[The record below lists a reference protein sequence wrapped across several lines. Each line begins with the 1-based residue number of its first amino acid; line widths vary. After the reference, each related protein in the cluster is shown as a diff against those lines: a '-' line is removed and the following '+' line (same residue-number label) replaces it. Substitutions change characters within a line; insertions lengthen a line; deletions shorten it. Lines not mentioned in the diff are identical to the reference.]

1 MATLEAEPD
10 VLSDRGAPA
19 PRPTPRWVYAAAF
32 ALYLLCG
39 IVVFLGV
46 WTTHPSS
53 VTTCGCGDTSLI
65 LWFIEWPAYALAH
78 GLNPLYST
86 ALFHPHGV
94 NLLANTSSLAIGIPL
109 APVTWLFGPVASL
122 NVAMTVSPALSAI
135 SMFWLLRRWQV
146 WIPAALLGGLV
157 FGFSP
162 FVIVNLAGSHLML
175 GALCLLPLLVAC
187 FDELLIR
194 QRHGAVAVGA
204 ALGAIVAVQ
213 YFVGTEILAI
223 AALMGTLGLVL
234 IVIYAAL
241 FERARLVENAEHA
254 AIGLGTGGVVAL
266 VLLAYP
272 VWFTLKGPAHLSGL
286 IWPTIPTAYDG
297 IVLHNLWQG
306 TYETQLRTEMLH
318 TGGYLG
324 PALAQ
329 PEFLGLGLLLVLGL
343 GVLWRWRDRRL
354 WLFGSLGAVSVL
366 LSLGLKSLWTP
377 WRLFAEL
384 PLIENIIPARFAA
397 ITSLCAA
404 ILLALILDALWTA
417 SLPGLA
423 ERPARHASPASSAG
437 RAAPIRAALVLLVA
451 AVAVVPIGRA
461 LRSNVPLATR
471 AVSVPTWFATV
482 APHLPPGQV
491 ILTFPSPLAIEQSAE
506 DWAAVDKMSFALVGG
521 SGPEAI
527 PERAGSEA
535 RGQAVVVSSSFSL
548 SGPPAPSN
556 ANIQALRSALAGW
569 GVTLVVQVDPATV
582 PLYERSTNP
591 AATLALMTLAIGRAP
606 VYRDGAWVF
615 THVSHLSPALAITQD
630 QFDACTSP
638 SEASNAN
645 KLSVPTCVLATSTY
659 AP

>member
-1 MATLEAEPD
+1 METLEEEPD
-10 VLSDRGAPA
+10 VIAGEGARTA
-19 PRPTPRWVYAAAF
+19 RTTPLWIFAAVFAVYLVGGF
-32 ALYLLCG
+32 VL
-39 IVVFLGV
+39 FFNV
-46 WTTHPSS
+46 WTTHPST

-86 ALFHPHGV
+86 ALFHPQGV
-94 NLLANTSSLAIGIPL
+94 NLLANTSSVAIGIPL
-109 APVTWLFGPVASL
+109 VPVTWLFGPVASL
-122 NVAMTVSPALSAI
+122 NVAMTLSPPLSALA
-135 SMFWLLRRWQV
+135 MFWLLRRWQV
-146 WIPAALLGGLV
+146 WVPAAFVGGLV

-162 FVIVNLAGSHLML
+162 FVIINLAGSHLML
-175 GALCLLPLLVAC
+175 GALALLPVIVAC
-187 FDELLIR
+187 LDEVMIR
-194 QRHGAVAVGA
+194 QRYGAVASGA
-204 ALGAIVAVQ
+204 ALGLVVAVQ
-213 YFVGTEILAI
+213 YFVGTEALAI
-223 AALMGTLGLVL
+223 CALMGLCGMVLV
-234 IVIYAAL
+234 VAYAAL
-241 FERARLVENAEHA
+241 FARARLRENAEHA
-254 AIGLGTGGVVAL
+254 AIGLGTGAAVAL

-272 VWFTLKGPAHLSGL
+272 VWFTLRGPAHLSGL

-297 IVLHNLWQG
+297 IILHNLWQG
-306 TYETQLRTEMLH
+306 TYETQLRTQMLH

-329 PEFLGLGLLLVLGL
+329 PEFLGLGLLVVLGL

-354 WLFGSLGAVSVL
+354 WLFGVLGVLSVL

-404 ILLALILDALWTA
+404 IMLALILDAVRTA
-417 SLPGLA
+417 HIPGLA
-423 ERPARHASPASSAG
+423 SRSARHGAH
-437 RAAPIRAALVLLVA
+437 APTTSRVAPVRLLLALVIA
-451 AVAVVPIGRA
+451 AVALVPLGQE
-461 LRSNVPLATR
+461 LRSNVPLTTR
-471 AVSVPTWFATV
+471 EVSVPAWFAKV

-506 DWAAVDKMSFALVGG
+506 DWAAIDRMSFALVGG

-527 PERAGSEA
+527 PARAGSEA

-556 ANIQALRSALAGW
+556 ANIHALRAALAGW
-569 GVTLVVQVDPATV
+569 GVTVVVQVDPATV

-591 AATLALMTLAIGRAP
+591 EATLGLMTLAIGRSP
-606 VYRDGAWVF
+606 IYQDGAWVF
-615 THVSHLSPALAITQD
+615 THVRHLSPALSITQA
-630 QFDACTSP
+630 QFDACTAP
-638 SEASNAN
+638 SQASHVD
-645 KLSVPTCVLATSTY
+645 KLRVPTCVLATSTY